1 MLTGV
6 LGTTLTTVPLQVR
19 RAVHRQMGRNHLSSS
34 SIQVE
39 SLVQAGA
46 GSSHFTHDNKSQ
58 TKINSPFQAQQNLK
72 ETKEQFY
79 SARNVET
86 PMSCKSIHMKVVRTL
101 QSSGK
106 TYFQIGSITKVLE
119 TSCPKF
125 LLSQCHRG
133 PIGCNSLQDPQNPC
147 RAHHQNISTYRPSVA
162 YISVVSVVFLLQTEI
177 YMVTTPIG
185 TLYTLSILRPGR
197 SESNSR

>member
-19 RAVHRQMGRNHLSSS
+19 RAFHLQMGRNHLSSS

-46 GSSHFTHDNKSQ
+46 GSSHFTRDNKSQ

-72 ETKEQFY
+72 ETKEQSY
-79 SARNVET
+79 IVLEMWKHH
-86 PMSCKSIHMKVVRTL
+86 MSCKSIHMKVVRTL

-106 TYFQIGSITKVLE
+106 TYFQIGSITKVLQSSFI
-119 TSCPKF
+119 T
-125 LLSQCHRG
+125 G
-133 PIGCNSLQDPQNPC
+133 PTKS
-147 RAHHQNISTYRPSVA
+147 
-162 YISVVSVVFLLQTEI
+162 
-177 YMVTTPIG
+177 M
-185 TLYTLSILRPGR
+185 
-197 SESNSR
+197 